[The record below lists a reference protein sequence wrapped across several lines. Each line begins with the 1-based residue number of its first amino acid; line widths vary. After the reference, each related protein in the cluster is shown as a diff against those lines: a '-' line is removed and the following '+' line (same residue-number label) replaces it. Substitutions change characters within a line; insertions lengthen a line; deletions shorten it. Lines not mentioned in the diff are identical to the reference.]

1 MNNSSM
7 LQNSLILTPLI
18 GASDSLVKALSLSLL
33 SLLVIGVY
41 SLKMS
46 ILRPRLVPSMQL
58 ITSIALAATLT
69 SLAVLALQAW
79 AFELHQQLGI
89 YAGLIALQCVALE
102 HSGFFTQPRMMERVR
117 QSGLFIGLM
126 VALGVLREG
135 IGNGSFASHMSWLTV
150 IINSNGHGWLFAAD
164 GGIRLAVLAPG
175 GFILLGLLIAAKQA
189 WPGASTSH

>member
-1 MNNSSM
+1 MNQSSM

-41 SLKMS
+41 GLKMS
-46 ILRPRLVPSMQL
+46 VLRPRVVPSMQR

-69 SLAVLALQAW
+69 SLAALALQAW
-79 AFELHQQLGI
+79 AFELHRQLGI
-89 YAGLIALQCVALE
+89 YAGLIALQCVVLE
-102 HSGFFTQPRMMERVR
+102 HSGFFTQASGIERGR
-117 QSGLFIGLM
+117 LSGVFIGLM

-135 IGNGSFASHMSWLTV
+135 LGNGSFASHLSWLTG
-150 IINSNGHGWLFAAD
+150 IIDSNGQGWLFAAD
-164 GGIRLAVLAPG
+164 GGIRLAVIAPG

>member
-41 SLKMS
+41 GLKMS

-69 SLAVLALQAW
+69 SLATLALQAW

-102 HSGFFTQPRMMERVR
+102 HSGFFTQARMMERVR

-135 IGNGSFASHMSWLTV
+135 IGNGSFASHLSWLTGFADA
-150 IINSNGHGWLFAAD
+150 NGQGWLFAAD
-164 GGIRLAVLAPG
+164 GGIRLTILAPG